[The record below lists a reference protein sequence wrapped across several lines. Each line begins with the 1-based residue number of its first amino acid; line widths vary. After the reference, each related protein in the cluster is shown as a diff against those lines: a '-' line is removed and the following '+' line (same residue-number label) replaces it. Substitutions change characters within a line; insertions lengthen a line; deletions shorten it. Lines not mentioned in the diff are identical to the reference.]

1 MTWAALFT
9 AVLICV
15 SDRLSKIIVINYF
28 LQGQSIKVLPNIFH
42 ITLVYN
48 TGTAFGLMKG
58 MNWIFIPLSCLVIFF
73 IIVYIWK
80 SSLKDGIIS
89 LALGL
94 ILGGATGNL
103 IDRIKF
109 GYVIDF
115 FDFRIWP
122 VFNIADSAITIGVML
137 LIWKLLCTQSLRS
150 LDR

>member
-1 MTWAALFT
+1 MKLAAISI

-15 SDRLSKIIVINYF
+15 SDRLSKIIAVNNL
-28 LQGQSIKVLPNIFH
+28 LQGQSIKVLPDIFH

-58 MNWIFIPLSCLVIFF
+58 LNAVFITVSCLVLFF
-73 IIVYIWK
+73 LIAYIIRNNITDRAVA
-80 SSLKDGIIS
+80 

-94 ILGGATGNL
+94 IVGGAAGNL
-103 IDRIKF
+103 IDRIGL

-122 VFNIADSAITIGVML
+122 VFNVADSAITIGVIIL
-137 LIWKLLCTQSLRS
+137 AWKLLCTQSSAR
-150 LDR
+150 